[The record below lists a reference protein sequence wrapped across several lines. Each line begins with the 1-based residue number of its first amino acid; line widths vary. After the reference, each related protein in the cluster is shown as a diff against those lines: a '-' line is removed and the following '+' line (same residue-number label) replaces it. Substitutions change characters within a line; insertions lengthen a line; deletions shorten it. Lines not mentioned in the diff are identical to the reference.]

1 MPQNNIKKS
10 PITSLGYDFIKKEHI
25 PKGKNEYYLRDMQ
38 NRSGIVYR
46 HLTAYE
52 IEVLVRNGNTSDNWN
67 NILVSEAFNPELVN
81 NCKFYGLI
89 KIGKLESYC
98 LEYSDLKVPVGLYNS
113 TIISCDIGDN
123 VSIDNVNYLSHYILG
138 NEIIIVNVS
147 EISTTS
153 NAKFGNG
160 IIKQDEPE
168 DIRIWLEVCNENGGR
183 KILPFN
189 GMLTADAFLWSKYR
203 DDDILLNKF
212 KEFTEARFNNKTGYY
227 GKIGHRT
234 AIKNT
239 SIIKDTWIGNDAYI
253 KGANK
258 LKNLTINSGEEGKT
272 QIGEGC
278 ELVNGIVDYGCR
290 VFYGVKAVRF
300 VMASHSQLKYGAR
313 LINSYLGNNA
323 TISCCEVLNT
333 LIYPAHEQHHNN
345 SFLCAAL
352 VMGQSNI
359 AAGATIGSNHNS
371 RAADGEIVAGRG
383 FWPGLCVSLKH
394 NSKFASYTILT
405 KSDYLYEL
413 NISIPF
419 ALVTND
425 VSKDQLTIMPA
436 YWFMYN
442 MYALAR
448 NKWKYVD
455 RDKRTEK
462 KIHIEYDYLAPDTIN
477 EMFTALE
484 IMEEATGKAWYKKE
498 NATTVFSK
506 ESCIKKGYE
515 LLTAKNKV
523 VDELEILVSG
533 FENSKRKVVLLK
545 TLKAYHLFKDLIRY
559 YATLTLLE
567 FIQNHSST
575 KWDKIKTALPK
586 ATTRSQWLNIGGQL
600 MTTTAIE
607 NLKSKIKKGSIKSW
621 EAVHNFYL
629 LQANNYKAQKLQH
642 ALASIAEI
650 NGVKMSNVSLKNL
663 HKLLDDAVA
672 MQEWMCLN
680 IESSRKKDYTNEF
693 RKMVYDTNEE
703 MFSVLGNPENNTF
716 INLQNKEVKLFKK
729 QINQLKKKL

>member
-239 SIIKDTWIGNDAYI
+239 AIIKDTWIGNDAYI

-650 NGVKMSNVSLKNL
+650 NGVKMSNVSLKDL